1 MFFHSK
7 EMSHID
13 IIWHC
18 GGKAVI
24 ATSLLLLE
32 VANIFSLTILRAFYD
47 TNIYWKPSWDKW
59 PWVDL
64 DMSVV
69 INNHMRPGMIKS
81 RNIHILLSVMPLWTK
96 TSIWCYSKG
105 VFFCIPVV
113 SQAWGCSQ
121 PNTYFTNDFP
131 LVFQIRLETSCYNSN
146 PTYPFATNICTHHH
160 NTAALLCAK
169 FCSDH
174 FIIIW

>member
-131 LVFQIRLETSCYNSN
+131 LVFQIRLETSFVIIPILLIRLLQIFAHTITIQLPCYVQNFVVI
-146 PTYPFATNICTHHH
+146 T
-160 NTAALLCAK
+160 LL
-169 FCSDH
+169 
-174 FIIIW
+174 